1 MRYHWGLGVGHIHAH
16 QPTFSA
22 GWSPDKSKDSQDD
35 RSTDFEPD
43 EPPGE
48 NAHAADTAHHG
59 ESDAPCE
66 SDNVELCLDEGGWD
80 DVETDS
86 ADGSTDGSTDSVD
99 GSADDSDGEH
109 DLDRDSIE
117 YFGWM

>member
-16 QPTFSA
+16 QSTLSA
-22 GWSPDKSKDSQDD
+22 SRSPDKSKDSQDD

-48 NAHAADTAHHG
+48 NANAADTAHDG
-59 ESDAPCE
+59 ETDAPCE
-66 SDNVELCLDEGGWD
+66 SDNGELCLDDHDVGGWD

-86 ADGSTDGSTDSVD
+86 ADGS
-99 GSADDSDGEH
+99 ADDSDGER
-109 DLDRDSIE
+109 DSDYDSIE
-117 YFGWM
+117 DFGWM